1 MYSAGYSVFEADSL
15 GGICYSV
22 KINHTAVEFYE
33 INTGK
38 EFAYGLVVST
48 HNDGAPVIGK
58 DEPQA
63 GAVMADMT
71 KTDFIMLQIK
81 LSGIKTENVASEINV
96 CAYAIQ
102 DDKIRYLSDKKTYDK
117 AEALT
122 YASIKALT
130 QN

>member
-1 MYSAGYSVFEADSL
+1 
-15 GGICYSV
+15 
-22 KINHTAVEFYE
+22 
-33 INTGK
+33 
-38 EFAYGLVVST
+38 LVVST

-58 DEPQA
+58 DEPKA

-81 LSGIKTENVASEINV
+81 ISGIKTENAASEINV

-130 QN
+130 KLNKKEP